1 MEEHKIKLTVD
12 TGTSTKDLDKLS
24 QALHDV
30 DEEIVPLTSIMGE
43 LEDKLMLMA
52 HAGDTTS
59 EEFKKMAQEAAS
71 MRKTIRLTDEG
82 IEALSMT
89 TSQKL
94 GGALGGVASGFEMA
108 QGVMGAFGANS
119 QQVEEALLKVQ
130 SAMALAQGAQGL
142 KEASNSFKALGASA
156 SNAFSS
162 MSSGAKAFA
171 VTGIGA
177 LIAGVALL
185 VTNFDKLQSL
195 FDKTSERQ
203 KVLNGTMD
211 AYAEGAGQAKMQTDK
226 VALAFEQAKK
236 GVISKEEALKTYNDE
251 LGSTMGKQTD
261 VNKAESEFIKKK
273 DAFIQAAAL
282 RAQAQAVMQ
291 VAAEEYAQS
300 LKDQLED
307 QRNWQ
312 EKTASTVA
320 NTFSSIID
328 YSTAGYTNLGKKVD
342 EVEGKVYANSKVR
355 AKKAT
360 DDRQKILQ
368 DAYKGLLNQA
378 EEVSNKYGL
387 LSEADNEA
395 ADLRAQKEAERLAK
409 LQEANAKAA
418 EDKKAAL
425 ERIKQAEKEYQDSL
439 KTDQELERQL
449 IYEKYQALIADAEK
463 YGQSTIE
470 LENAY
475 KSELNDVKVKYAQIE
490 IDNEK
495 AKNEKLAQEAEQANQ
510 KRIQDEDAQFAL
522 DQELEYKRIEA
533 KDGID
538 AANKARERDALIKS
552 YEDKFAIAG
561 ENHALEMQL
570 TEQQKLELDALDQ
583 KYSDIAKERKKRDR
597 EQSIDAARAG
607 FELLGNLAVQ
617 FAGKSKKQQ
626 EKAFKIQKAANIAT
640 ATIDTYK
647 AATSALASAGNPIV
661 GAIFM
666 AIAIAAGI
674 ANIAKIA
681 STKFDSGGEGGGSGT
696 VSASSG
702 GGGGTAS
709 AMTPQFNIVGNNPMN
724 QLAQLQ
730 TQPVRAYVVS
740 GEVSTAQ
747 SLDRNR
753 VQNATL

>member
-12 TGTSTKDLDKLS
+12 TGTSNKDLEKLS

-30 DEEIVPLTSIMGE
+30 DEEIVPLTSIMGD

-82 IEALSMT
+82 IEAMSMT

-94 GGALGGVASGFEMA
+94 GGALGGIASGFEMA
-108 QGVMGAFGANS
+108 QGVMATFGANS

-156 SNAFSS
+156 SSAFSS

-185 VTNFDKLQSL
+185 VTNFDKLQGL

-203 KVLNGTMD
+203 KVLNSTMD
-211 AYAEGAGQAKMQTDK
+211 AYASGAGEAKMQTDK

-236 GVISKEEALKTYNDE
+236 GVISKQEALKTYNDE

-261 VNKAESEFIKKK
+261 INAAEENFVKKSKAYT
-273 DAFIQAAAL
+273 DAAAL
-282 RAQAQAVMQ
+282 RAQAQAVMKL
-291 VAAEEYAQS
+291 AADEYAQS
-300 LKDQLED
+300 LKDQYTD
-307 QRNWQ
+307 QRNTT
-312 EKTASTVA
+312 EKTGILVSK
-320 NTFSSIID
+320 TFSSIID
-328 YSTAGYTNLGKKVD
+328 YTTGGYTDLNKKSKELDD
-342 EVEGKVYANSKVR
+342 ETYKNAFKRSKAANEKRQQLLKDEYSK
-355 AKKAT
+355 
-360 DDRQKILQ
+360 
-368 DAYKGLLNQA
+368 LLNEA
-378 EEVSNKYGL
+378 ENISKKYGL
-387 LSEADNEA
+387 MSDADNEA
-395 ADLRAQKEAERLAK
+395 ADAIAQKEAERLEK
-409 LQEANAKAA
+409 IKEANAKAA

-522 DQELEYKRIEA
+522 DQELEYKRIEI

-597 EQSIDAARAG
+597 EQSIDAARSG
-607 FELLGNLAVQ
+607 FELIGNLAVQ
-617 FAGKSKKQQ
+617 FAGKSRKQQ

-647 AATSALASAGNPIV
+647 AAVSAYASAGNPIV
-661 GAIFM
+661 GAVFM

-674 ANIAKIA
+674 ANIAKI
-681 STKFDSGGEGGGSGT
+681 SKTKFDAGGEGGGSGT
-696 VSASSG
+696 ISADS